1 MSLEESCRPFVQTLI
16 TKYFRPR
23 ALVQIVITRFFLVLG
38 GHANLQEISLELDS
52 MFINACSLSVT
63 HVSETPMSRMGKREW
78 YDDRCR
84 MDCDS
89 PAKVMSDRIV
99 RMRRNME
106 LPTSLETSGGL
117 VAGELFPGI
126 PGSWLVP
133 NMVSTASTV
142 GNETP

>member
-1 MSLEESCRPFVQTLI
+1 MSLEESCHPFVQTLI
-16 TKYFRPR
+16 TEYFRPR
-23 ALVQIVITRFFLVLG
+23 ALVQTVITRFFPVLG

-52 MFINACSLSVT
+52 MFTNACSLSVT

-99 RMRRNME
+99 
-106 LPTSLETSGGL
+106 
-117 VAGELFPGI
+117 
-126 PGSWLVP
+126 
-133 NMVSTASTV
+133 
-142 GNETP
+142 